1 MREEVML
8 VSQPAGAGDGFNRM
22 RIGAI
27 VAVAAVVVFVAWL
40 LLKGDD
46 NDESSTKGSGP
57 KAVTV
62 QALRNLARSSEVPV
76 FWAGPRSGYTYEYT
90 KTKKGNLYVRYLPS
104 GAPVGDRTPF
114 LTVATYPLPNGY
126 ARLSAA
132 AKRAGSNSRRIKGGG
147 LVVYP
152 RQPTQRAYLAYP
164 GGKYQVEVF
173 DPSVGRAQR
182 VTLSGRVQ
190 AIR

>member
-1 MREEVML
+1 M
-8 VSQPAGAGDGFNRM
+8 SQPAGADYRPNRM

-27 VAVAAVVVFVAWL
+27 VAVAVAVGFVAWL

-46 NDESSTKGSGP
+46 NNGESSGKGSGP
-57 KAVTV
+57 KAVNV
-62 QALRNLARSSEVPV
+62 ENLRNLARSSEAPI
-76 FWAGPRSGYTYEYT
+76 FWAGPRAGYTYEYT
-90 KTKKGNLYVRYLPS
+90 RTKNGNVYVRYLPK

-132 AKRAGSNSRRIKGGG
+132 SQRAGSESRRIRGGG

-152 RQPTQRAYLAYP
+152 KQAGQRAYLAYP

-173 DPSVGRAQR
+173 DPTVGRAAR
-182 VTLSGRVQ
+182 VTLSGRVL